1 MIETKD
7 LTRKFGNLTA
17 VDSVSLSVDDGEVF
31 GFLGPNGAGKTTTVR
46 MLCCLIGK
54 TSGEA
59 KVGDFNIDKE
69 EDCLEIRKM
78 VGFLPENVGLYDSL
92 SAYRNLDFYGQLY
105 EVSEAKRR
113 ENIER
118 LLTLLGI
125 WERRD
130 DAVGTFS
137 KGTKQKIAIA
147 RALIHDPQL
156 LFLDEPTANLDPEAS
171 KTVRDFILELKKEK
185 RTIFLNTHNLDEAER
200 LCDRIAILK
209 GKLIAVD
216 SPKNLGRSLYNR
228 KTIVHLENMT
238 QDVVA
243 AVRKI
248 GGVKNLRVSENKLI
262 LDVDSPEKDNPEV
275 VRAIVGAG
283 GNIQYVTELRSTL
296 EDVYLKLIREASV
309 R

>member
-1 MIETKD
+1 MID
-7 LTRKFGNLTA
+7 LQNLTRKFGNLTA
-17 VDSVSLSVDDGEVF
+17 VDNVTLHVEEGEVF

-59 KVGDFNIDKE
+59 RIGNYSVNTE
-69 EDCLEIRKM
+69 ANCLKIRQM

-92 SAYRNLDFYGQLY
+92 SAYQNLDFYGQLY
-105 EVSEAKRR
+105 EVPENKRR

-125 WERRD
+125 WERRE

-147 RALIHDPQL
+147 RSLIHDPRV

-209 GKLIAVD
+209 TKLVAVD
-216 SPKNLGRSLYNR
+216 SPKNLERSLYNR
-228 KTIVHLENMT
+228 KTIIHLQSVT
-238 QDVVA
+238 GTVTA
-243 AVRKI
+243 AVEKLES
-248 GGVKNLRVSENKLI
+248 VKNVRVSDNKLI
-262 LDVDSPEKDNPEV
+262 LDIDDPEKDNPEV

-283 GNIQYVTELRSTL
+283 GSIQYVTELRTTL
-296 EDVYLKLIREASV
+296 EDVYLKLIREASA
-309 R
+309 